1 MEMTGFY
8 FYEYPHVG
16 AYRIR
21 PENICVD
28 KLTHSGV
35 CDTPLHGHFADFHF
49 YFFAPAFAAHS
60 VPAVTMTL

>member
-1 MEMTGFY
+1 MKKMNIRILPNY
-8 FYEYPHVG
+8 HVG

-35 CDTPLHGHFADFHF
+35 CDTPLHGHF
-49 YFFAPAFAAHS
+49 
-60 VPAVTMTL
+60 MGTLRIFIMKKMNNCNNPCNLW

>member
-1 MEMTGFY
+1 MSIRILPNY
-8 FYEYPHVG
+8 HVG

-35 CDTPLHGHFADFHF
+35 CDTPGRIAYALKTSAWI
-49 YFFAPAFAAHS
+49 S
-60 VPAVTMTL
+60 

>member
-1 MEMTGFY
+1 MKKMSIRILPNY
-8 FYEYPHVG
+8 HVG

-35 CDTPLHGHFADFHF
+35 CDTPLHGHFNDCNN
-49 YFFAPAFAAHS
+49 PCN
-60 VPAVTMTL
+60 LW

>member
-1 MEMTGFY
+1 MSIRILPNY
-8 FYEYPHVG
+8 HVG

-35 CDTPLHGHFADFHF
+35 CDTPMG
-49 YFFAPAFAAHS
+49 
-60 VPAVTMTL
+60 TLRIFIMKKMNDCNNPCNLW

>member
-1 MEMTGFY
+1 MKKMSIRI
-8 FYEYPHVG
+8 HVG

-35 CDTPLHGHFADFHF
+35 CDTPLHGHFADIH
-49 YFFAPAFAAHS
+49 YEENE
-60 VPAVTMTL
+60 